1 MHTSNI
7 LVVDDSISMRQVIVF
22 VLVSAGYKVK
32 EACNGIE
39 ALDAVMDDNFDA
51 VLTDINMPEMDGYT
65 LIQRLRSLNNYKHT
79 PIITLTTECS
89 TESKQ
94 RGRDAGATGWI
105 VKPFNSEKLV
115 SALHHLNI

>member
-22 VLVSAGYKVK
+22 TLVSAGYKVK
-32 EACNGIE
+32 EVCNGKE
-39 ALDAVMDDNFDA
+39 ALDAVTDENFDA

-89 TESKQ
+89 TESKK